1 MADTRSHGGANA
13 AHSPHDLPVQPD
25 NVSFRGVIWF
35 LVIIFGTTMFCQA
48 LVGGIF
54 KYLEYD
60 VDKTDTQRA
69 PLAAPA
75 QLPRIVDGRV
85 EAGTPMPEP
94 VLLTSDPET
103 LENFRAQEDQSL
115 TTYGVEDKN
124 AGQYRIPIDKA
135 KELLLKQGLP
145 ARTGK

>member
-1 MADTRSHGGANA
+1 MADTRSHGGAAA
-13 AHSPHDLPVQPD
+13 AHSAHDLPVQSD

-35 LVIIFGTTMFCQA
+35 IAVIFATTIFCQVLVIG
-48 LVGGIF
+48 LF
-54 KYLEYD
+54 KYFQYD

-69 PLAAPA
+69 PLAEPMRM
-75 QLPRIVDGRV
+75 PEIFDGRV
-85 EAGTPMPEP
+85 VAGTPMPDP
-94 VLLTSDPET
+94 VLLTDDPQT
-103 LENFRAQEDQSL
+103 LARFRAQEDQSL